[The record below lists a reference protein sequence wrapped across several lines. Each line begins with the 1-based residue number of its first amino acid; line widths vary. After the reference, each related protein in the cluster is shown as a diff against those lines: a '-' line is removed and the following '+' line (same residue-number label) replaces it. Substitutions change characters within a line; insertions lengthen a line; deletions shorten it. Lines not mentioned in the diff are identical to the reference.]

1 MQTGR
6 FGLLPVGSA
15 NVATWSE
22 AEWSELVES
31 CLSGFG
37 RRSA

>member
-22 AEWSELVES
+22 AEWSELVD
-31 CLSGFG
+31 SGTAAFG
-37 RRSA
+37 PRSR